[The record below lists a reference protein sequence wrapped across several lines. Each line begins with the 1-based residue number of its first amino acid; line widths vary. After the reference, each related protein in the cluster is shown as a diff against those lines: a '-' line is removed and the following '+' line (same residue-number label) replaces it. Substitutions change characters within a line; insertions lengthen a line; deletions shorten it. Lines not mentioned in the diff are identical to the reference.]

1 MEGDAGMEDDLFMAT
16 GSEDE
21 AFPPGSDGG
30 ALPSGPDLRL
40 DPTMPL
46 AARMRPRDLDEYAG
60 QGHILGEGRLLR
72 RAIEAD
78 RFTSLIFYGPPG
90 VGKTSLAELIA
101 RDIERLEVDEGRREV
116 S

>member
-16 GSEDE
+16 WSEDE
-21 AFPPGSDGG
+21 AFPPSSDGG

-78 RFTSLIFYGPPG
+78 RFTSLTFM
-90 VGKTSLAELIA
+90 VLRAWGKRASPSSSPAA
-101 RDIERLEVDEGRREV
+101 PSRA